1 MSYETRV
8 MSAADLDLAV
18 EWAAREGW
26 NPGLG
31 DARAF
36 HVADPAGFLVGLKD
50 GVPVTCIS
58 VVRYGADFGFLGF
71 YIATP
76 AARGQGLGYQIW
88 QAGMAHLEGRNVGL
102 DGVPAQQA
110 NYRKS
115 GFSLAWRN
123 VRFGGVPQVT
133 HATAPGLD
141 LTDARNLPFTGVAQ
155 YDRRFFPAPRDAFLA
170 NWIAQSG
177 HRALVA
183 IRDGEIVGLGVI
195 RPCREGH
202 KIGPLYADS
211 RGTAEALFNALCA
224 AAPAGGPVFL
234 DVPEPNAA
242 AVGLAEAA
250 GLKPAFE
257 TARMYTGPEPAI
269 DKAGLFGVT
278 TFELG

>member
-8 MSAADLDLAV
+8 MSAAELDLAV

-26 NPGLG
+26 NPGLN
-31 DARAF
+31 DALAF
-36 HVADPAGFLVGLKD
+36 RVADPAGFLVGRKD

-76 AARGQGLGYQIW
+76 EARGQGLGYKLW
-88 QAGMAHLEGRNVGL
+88 QAGMAHLQERNVGL

-115 GFSLAWRN
+115 GFTLAWRN
-123 VRFGGVPQVT
+123 IRFGGVPQTSAVAGVT
-133 HATAPGLD
+133 LV
-141 LTDARNLPFTGVAQ
+141 DARTLPFTEIAE

-170 NWIAQSG
+170 AWFATTG
-177 HRALVA
+177 HRALTA
-183 IRDGEIVGLGVI
+183 IRDGEVVGLGVI
-195 RPCREGH
+195 RPCREGR
-202 KIGPLYADS
+202 KIGPLYAD
-211 RGTAEALFNALCA
+211 RRETAEALFSALCA
-224 AAPAGGPVFL
+224 TSAGGPVFL

-242 AVGLAEAA
+242 AVALAEAA

-269 DKAGLFGVT
+269 DRAGLFGVT